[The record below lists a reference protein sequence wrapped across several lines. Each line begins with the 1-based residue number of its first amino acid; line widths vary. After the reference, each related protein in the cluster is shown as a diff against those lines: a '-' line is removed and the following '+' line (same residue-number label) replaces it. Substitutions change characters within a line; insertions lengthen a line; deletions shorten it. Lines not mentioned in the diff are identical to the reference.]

1 MRALEGMKTRLQYSG
16 GVNQQDRM
24 NQDKLRVLRKALLYS
39 YQAATAILED
49 GREFRCLINPDKLKT
64 SYDEKIISIPYEDIC
79 LNPEFSK
86 RETTSQGI
94 ESIDLLPGD
103 VFTWKENNTK

>member
-1 MRALEGMKTRLQYSG
+1 MGNVHNIVLLQVFCVYIHLRALRNRS
-16 GVNQQDRM
+16 V
-24 NQDKLRVLRKALLYS
+24 
-39 YQAATAILED
+39 
-49 GREFRCLINPDKLKT
+49 F
-64 SYDEKIISIPYEDIC
+64 
-79 LNPEFSK
+79 NPEFSK